1 MQCDARHT
9 TPRSPLW
16 LTRLLAAMAAIA
28 LSAAVIST
36 PSAFAQ
42 DDGEEAAGDDA
53 APEMTLD
60 RDGERDGDRDG
71 NGDRDRDRGRDEQAT
86 TEEGESADDARESD
100 GSAEDV
106 MDDLLRRRQPPP
118 ATEPQRAPERR
129 EVPESVGV
137 PAATVEIDP
146 GVLGI
151 APGQKAPELR
161 REGEF
166 LVSRRGRL
174 VRSEDGAHVLFV
186 FEADDKDAPERPMIM
201 MPCRMLESMEEIAS
215 DRGGSVEFILS
226 GEVFVYRKHNY
237 LLPTMMKIA
246 VDRGNLEN

>member
-1 MQCDARHT
+1 MTRDPRNLVKRSCFSAALVLTAAGLLGLALLAT
-9 TPRSPLW
+9 TPPTAW
-16 LTRLLAAMAAIA
+16 
-28 LSAAVIST
+28 
-36 PSAFAQ
+36 AQ
-42 DDGEEAAGDDA
+42 DNAEETADEEP

-60 RDGERDGDRDG
+60 REGADTPEAAEASEAEAEADGDR
-71 NGDRDRDRGRDEQAT
+71 ET
-86 TEEGESADDARESD
+86 D

-118 ATEPQRAPERR
+118 ATAPQRDPERTQ
-129 EVPESVGV
+129 VPESVGV

-146 GVLGI
+146 DVLGI

-166 LVSRRGRL
+166 IVSRRGRL

-186 FEADDKDAPERPMIM
+186 FEADARDAPERPMIM
-201 MPCRMLESMEEIAS
+201 MPCRMLESMEEIVA
-215 DRGGSVEFILS
+215 DRGSDVEFVLS

>member
-1 MQCDARHT
+1 MQRDVRHT
-9 TPRSPLW
+9 TKRSPLW
-16 LTRLLAAMAAIA
+16 LTCLFAAMAVIA
-28 LSAAVIST
+28 LGAAVTST

-42 DDGEEAAGDDA
+42 SDAEDAVDDES
-53 APEMTLD
+53 APEMTLGRD
-60 RDGERDGDRDG
+60 DNRDQPTTTEKGQADDGE
-71 NGDRDRDRGRDEQAT
+71 
-86 TEEGESADDARESD
+86 ARESD
-100 GSAEDV
+100 GSSEEV

-118 ATEPQRAPERR
+118 ATEPQRAPDRR

-151 APGQKAPELR
+151 APGQQAPELR

-186 FEADDKDAPERPMIM
+186 FKADAKDAPERPMIM

-246 VDRGNLEN
+246 VDRGNLRN